1 MHQDNKTKKIS
12 IARKKLNVKF
22 WACKNEFLMRVR
34 LLLRIFLGSTCRH
47 NQCNFRGNLCCASEK
62 DRDLV
67 RYCMKY
73 VIINSIIKTRNRCL
87 THIYHIMFSKT
98 NSSPNLFHGSHLG
111 FVKSQFLSGQK
122 GNFEPRFPSVW
133 RQSLASMASINIISD
148 RNYNYHNFRGKLD
161 IFQCRSNFFCTF
173 PNFENFNH
181 NTSDNSRSSF
191 TTRSKSCSIKN
202 IALIA
207 VIP

>member
-34 LLLRIFLGSTCRH
+34 LLLRIFLGSTCGH

-73 VIINSIIKTRNRCL
+73 VIINSIIKTRNRCS

-111 FVKSQFLSGQK
+111 FGKSQFLSGQK

-133 RQSLASMASINIISD
+133 RQSRGRSGQLRWLRSILSQTEITIIITLEENWTFFSADPTFFVRFQISKISIIIHLITLVLPSPHDRSLA
-148 RNYNYHNFRGKLD
+148 L
-161 IFQCRSNFFCTF
+161 
-173 PNFENFNH
+173 
-181 NTSDNSRSSF
+181 
-191 TTRSKSCSIKN
+191 
-202 IALIA
+202 
-207 VIP
+207 

>member
-73 VIINSIIKTRNRCL
+73 VIINSIIKTRNRCS

-111 FVKSQFLSGQK
+111 FGKSQFLSGQK

-133 RQSLASMASINIISD
+133 RQSRGRSGFDGFDQYYLSPN
-148 RNYNYHNFRGKLD
+148 NFRGKLD